1 MHSAAS
7 LEDIASRTPSTQL
20 LSNLIPENSFSFA
33 ATPPTIL
40 HVKMERQLGQKR
52 IQIRRTQNKGL
63 GLGLPKIISHSL
75 SSPRLVTSL
84 EPHLTH

>member
-40 HVKMERQLGQKR
+40 HVKMEKATRAE
-52 IQIRRTQNKGL
+52 TN
-63 GLGLPKIISHSL
+63 PDEED
-75 SSPRLVTSL
+75 T
-84 EPHLTH
+84 E